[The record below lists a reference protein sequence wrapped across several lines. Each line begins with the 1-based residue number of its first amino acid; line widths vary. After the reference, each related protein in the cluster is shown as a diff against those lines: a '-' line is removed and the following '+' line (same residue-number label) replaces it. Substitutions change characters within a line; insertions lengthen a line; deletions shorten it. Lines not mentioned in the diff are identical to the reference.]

1 MRAVIDTNVLV
12 SAAVT
17 PRGVAAAVLF
27 LATDRKIELFI
38 SPFIVSELEDV
49 LSRPKIGFSPD
60 KIRAAVAEINEI
72 ARVVHPKAE
81 VDVISA
87 HSADNR
93 ILECAVEAKA
103 DVIVT
108 GDLKHIR
115 PLGSF
120 EGIEILTPREF
131 MGKYFP
137 AA

>member
-1 MRAVIDTNVLV
+1 MIPFLRGRLRSFLEMID
-12 SAAVT
+12 
-17 PRGVAAAVLF
+17 PRRRL
-27 LATDRKIELFI
+27 
-38 SPFIVSELEDV
+38 
-49 LSRPKIGFSPD
+49 
-60 KIRAAVAEINEI
+60 
-72 ARVVHPKAE
+72 
-81 VDVISA
+81 DVISA